1 MLNNVSIQTRPCNLS
16 CMHMQHLFLLFNAS
30 FSSNCKWKSLL
41 YFFNFE
47 SYWSCNI
54 KVWRWILKI
63 LKWLFFKKIRKSLLF
78 SKSKLLLSIN
88 NQNINPTKWNQSIL
102 VAVLIILGFRHQNI
116 ETWSD
121 YHSNRT
127 TSGLARKW
135 NGYDIRKKISVVLK
149 IE

>member
-1 MLNNVSIQTRPCNLS
+1 MYQYKPDLVI
-16 CMHMQHLFLLFNAS
+16 FLA
-30 FSSNCKWKSLL
+30 CT
-41 YFFNFE
+41 
-47 SYWSCNI
+47 CNI
-54 KVWRWILKI
+54 YFYYLMPVFQVIVSEKAYYISLISNHIDHAILKSEDENF
-63 LKWLFFKKIRKSLLF
+63 LKMIVFPKDKKRKSLLF

-88 NQNINPTKWNQSIL
+88 NQNINLTKWNQSIL

-127 TSGLARKW
+127 TSGLARRW

>member
-1 MLNNVSIQTRPCNLS
+1 MFQYKPDLVI
-16 CMHMQHLFLLFNAS
+16 FLA
-30 FSSNCKWKSLL
+30 CT
-41 YFFNFE
+41 
-47 SYWSCNI
+47 CNI
-54 KVWRWILKI
+54 YFYYLMPVFQVIVSEKAYYISSISNHIDHAILKSEDEKI

-88 NQNINPTKWNQSIL
+88 NQNINLTKWNQSIL

>member
-54 KVWRWILKI
+54 KVWRWKNFEMIVFQKD
-63 LKWLFFKKIRKSLLF
+63 KKIPSF

-88 NQNINPTKWNQSIL
+88 NQNINLTKWNQSIL

>member
-1 MLNNVSIQTRPCNLS
+1 MYQYKPDLVI
-16 CMHMQHLFLLFNAS
+16 FLA
-30 FSSNCKWKSLL
+30 CT
-41 YFFNFE
+41 
-47 SYWSCNI
+47 CNI
-54 KVWRWILKI
+54 YFYYLMPVFQVIVSEKAYYISSISNHIDHAILKSEDENF
-63 LKWLFFKKIRKSLLF
+63 LKMIVFQKDKKRKSLLF
-78 SKSKLLLSIN
+78 SKSKLLLSIS
-88 NQNINPTKWNQSIL
+88 NQNINLTKWNQSIL

>member
-54 KVWRWILKI
+54 KVWRWKNFEMIVFQKD
-63 LKWLFFKKIRKSLLF
+63 KKIPSF

-88 NQNINPTKWNQSIL
+88 NQNINLTKWNQSIL

-116 ETWSD
+116 KHGVTIIQTGQLLVLQGSEMVM
-121 YHSNRT
+121 
-127 TSGLARKW
+127 TSE
-135 NGYDIRKKISVVLK
+135 KKSLWY
-149 IE
+149 

>member
-41 YFFNFE
+41 YFSISNH
-47 SYWSCNI
+47 I
-54 KVWRWILKI
+54 DHAILKSEDENF

-88 NQNINPTKWNQSIL
+88 NQNINLTKWNQSIL

-121 YHSNRT
+121 YYSNRT

-135 NGYDIRKKISVVLK
+135 NGYDIRKKIFGY
-149 IE
+149 

>member
-30 FSSNCKWKSLL
+30 FSIVSEKAYYISSISNHIDHAILKS
-41 YFFNFE
+41 E
-47 SYWSCNI
+47 DE
-54 KVWRWILKI
+54 KI
-63 LKWLFFKKIRKSLLF
+63 LKLLFFKKIRKSLLF

-88 NQNINPTKWNQSIL
+88 NQIINLTKWNQSIL

>member
-1 MLNNVSIQTRPCNLS
+1 MYQYKPDLVIFLACTCNI
-16 CMHMQHLFLLFNAS
+16 
-30 FSSNCKWKSLL
+30 
-41 YFFNFE
+41 YFFYLMPVFQVIVSEKAYYISSISNH
-47 SYWSCNI
+47 I
-54 KVWRWILKI
+54 DHAILKSEDEKI
-63 LKWLFFKKIRKSLLF
+63 LKWLFFKKIIL
-78 SKSKLLLSIN
+78 LLLSIN
-88 NQNINPTKWNQSIL
+88 NQNINLTKWNQSIL

>member
-41 YFFNFE
+41 YFFNFW
-47 SYWSCNI
+47 SYWS
-54 KVWRWILKI
+54 
-63 LKWLFFKKIRKSLLF
+63 WLFFKKIRKSLLF

-88 NQNINPTKWNQSIL
+88 NQNINLTKWNQSIL
-102 VAVLIILGFRHQNI
+102 VAVLIILGSRHQNI

>member
-41 YFFNFE
+41 YFFNFNHIDHAISKSE
-47 SYWSCNI
+47 DE
-54 KVWRWILKI
+54 KI

-88 NQNINPTKWNQSIL
+88 NQNINLTKWNQSIL